1 MDLYFQAWSKGFT
14 FKGRA
19 TRSEFWIFLLSNII
33 IKIILGVISVKM
45 GLFITNNPE
54 EDRTL
59 LDAFFTIAAFFPSIA
74 VMIRR
79 LHDINM
85 SGWWGWLFIP
95 LGLPMIIVGFIE
107 GKEEQEQKQD
117 EKFNTSPVSVM
128 SAAVNH
134 SKDTVSQI
142 KLATVE
148 SEKREENIFH
158 NTVDYEIN
166 EDEIYAQA
174 MTEIEED
181 KKAKG
186 TWAKALVLSEG
197 DTSKETSLYIKLR
210 VNDIIEQ
217 KKKEIHNI
225 DSEKQKIQVKKD
237 SEVWLDSDTGLMW
250 EMKTEENI
258 GHRYVWSQENVAQ
271 AQNPELLTD
280 DVKDAFSYADKLNS
294 NGFGGYDDWR
304 VPTLEELKTLLT
316 NKNYFIKDELSKN
329 SSGDYWSSTT
339 NKRDKGS
346 AWIVYF
352 GGGYVNGISNDANV
366 YVRCVRAEQ

>member
-14 FKGRA
+14 LNTRA
-19 TRSEFWIFLLSNII
+19 MRTKYLIFLLTYIFISENLFAEVETEAMVQVAKGIAFVGTIFLISMAMLI
-33 IKIILGVISVKM
+33 IKFLYKKIVNK
-45 GLFITNNPE
+45 
-54 EDRTL
+54 
-59 LDAFFTIAAFFPSIA
+59 
-74 VMIRR
+74 
-79 LHDINM
+79 IN
-85 SGWWGWLFIP
+85 F
-95 LGLPMIIVGFIE
+95 
-107 GKEEQEQKQD
+107 KEKQEKAP
-117 EKFNTSPVSVM
+117 NTSIFSGI

-158 NTVDYEIN
+158 TVDYEIN

-225 DSEKQKIQVKKD
+225 DSEKQKIQAQRD

-258 GHRYVWSQENVAQ
+258 GHKYVWSQENVAQ

>member
-14 FKGRA
+14 LNTRA
-19 TRSEFWIFLLSNII
+19 MRTKYLIFLLTYIFISENLFAEVETEAMVQVAKGIAFVGTIFLISMAMLI
-33 IKIILGVISVKM
+33 IKFLYKKIVNK
-45 GLFITNNPE
+45 
-54 EDRTL
+54 
-59 LDAFFTIAAFFPSIA
+59 
-74 VMIRR
+74 
-79 LHDINM
+79 IN
-85 SGWWGWLFIP
+85 F
-95 LGLPMIIVGFIE
+95 
-107 GKEEQEQKQD
+107 KEKQEKAP
-117 EKFNTSPVSVM
+117 NTSIFSGI

-225 DSEKQKIQVKKD
+225 DSEKQKIQAQRD

-258 GHRYVWSQENVAQ
+258 GHKYVWSQENVAQ

-316 NKNYFIKDELSKN
+316 KKKSKNKGFENKNYFIKEPLSKN
-329 SSGDYWSSTT
+329 SSNSYWSST
-339 NKRDKGS
+339 
-346 AWIVYF
+346 WIIDFYD
-352 GGGYVNGISNDANV
+352 GNV
-366 YVRCVRAEQ
+366 YLGYRDYNYCVRCVRAGQ